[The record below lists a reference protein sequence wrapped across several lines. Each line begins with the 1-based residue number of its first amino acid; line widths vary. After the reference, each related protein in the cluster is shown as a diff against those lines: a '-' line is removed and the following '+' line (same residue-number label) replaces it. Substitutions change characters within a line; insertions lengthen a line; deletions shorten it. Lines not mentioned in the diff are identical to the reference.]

1 MNKISP
7 LSAIYKIAVFLKKD
21 VYEDVDSDNH
31 LFFIQVLFSK
41 NLQNETRIL
50 AVSRTYQKY
59 LFYILRITS
68 YRKSIRLMSKF
79 L

>member
-1 MNKISP
+1 MNKINP

-31 LFFIQVLFSK
+31 LFFIQVLFFEEFTK
-41 NLQNETRIL
+41 RNAYI

-68 YRKSIRLMSKF
+68 SRKSIRLMSKF